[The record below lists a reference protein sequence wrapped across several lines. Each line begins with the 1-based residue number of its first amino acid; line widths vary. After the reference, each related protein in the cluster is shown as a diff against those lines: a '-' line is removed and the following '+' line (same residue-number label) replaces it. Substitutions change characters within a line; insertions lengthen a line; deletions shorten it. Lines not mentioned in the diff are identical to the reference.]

1 MWLRARLGWLQEWQ
15 RYCFPPSPSV
25 TALPSLTH
33 SIGTGTLLPS
43 FLLKLPNTNGA
54 ASQDQHLVAGEAPV
68 LPAPRSAPR
77 SAPRQNAAASAL
89 GAAPYPIICLDW
101 PELCFFFIALKREKK
116 NTENQRVRKG
126 KDCAGIAKQRT

>member
-15 RYCFPPSPSV
+15 RYCPSV

-77 SAPRQNAAASAL
+77 QNAAASAL

-101 PELCFFFIALKREKK
+101 PELWFFFIALKREKK

-126 KDCAGIAKQRT
+126 KDCAGITKQCT